1 MVARFYVGMT
11 NEDTKK
17 KRAWEDSKHVITAI
31 RYTAFPNQTI
41 KAMHETRGDMP
52 PQTIVVTGA
61 RGFIAAALMARLQ
74 SDGHAVVGTDR
85 KDSAS
90 IRAVLAA
97 TRPSIVIHAA
107 AELYDEAAMFESNV
121 ILTRNI
127 LEHCKDVSP
136 RCRMVLIGSSSEYGR
151 VDRATTEG
159 DPLRPTTMYEGTKAA
174 AAMLTQGYAAAC
186 GFQACV
192 IRPYSVY
199 GPGEKPQRFVRFL
212 LTKPAS
218 IRLCPTPELD
228 FIYIDDFVDGVCAVL
243 QRQTKAFDVINLGSG
258 VQTSN
263 ARLVETVE
271 AVLGHKFVIEAT
283 LPPKSNDACVWK
295 TDPMHA
301 HQKYGFRA
309 TTTLEQGVRY
319 MANVLGHLT

>member
-41 KAMHETRGDMP
+41 KAMRETRGDMP

-61 RGFIAAALMARLQ
+61 RGFIAAALMAKLQ
-74 SDGHAVVGTDR
+74 ADGHAVVGTDR
-85 KDSAS
+85 KDSAN

-107 AELYDEAAMFESNV
+107 AELSDEAAMFESNV

-151 VDRATTEG
+151 VDRATTES
-159 DPLRPTTMYEGTKAA
+159 DPLRPGNMYEATKAA
-174 AAMLTQGYAAAC
+174 AAMLTEVRKGRMDALGWKLAADW
-186 GFQACV
+186 
-192 IRPYSVY
+192 
-199 GPGEKPQRFVRFL
+199 GPLSAAKL
-212 LTKPAS
+212 
-218 IRLCPTPELD
+218 
-228 FIYIDDFVDGVCAVL
+228 
-243 QRQTKAFDVINLGSG
+243 
-258 VQTSN
+258 
-263 ARLVETVE
+263 
-271 AVLGHKFVIEAT
+271 HT
-283 LPPKSNDACVWK
+283 L
-295 TDPMHA
+295 
-301 HQKYGFRA
+301 
-309 TTTLEQGVRY
+309 
-319 MANVLGHLT
+319 

>member
-61 RGFIAAALMARLQ
+61 RGFIAAALMAKLQ
-74 SDGHAVVGTDR
+74 ADGHAVVGTDR
-85 KDSAS
+85 KDSAN

-218 IRLCPTPELD
+218 IRLCPTPVHD

-271 AVLGHKFVIEAT
+271 AVLGHKFAIEAT
-283 LPPKSNDACVWK
+283 LPRKSNDACVWM
-295 TDPMHA
+295 TDPTHA

-309 TTTLEQGVRY
+309 TTTLEQGVHY

>member
-41 KAMHETRGDMP
+41 KAMRDTRGDMP

-61 RGFIAAALMARLQ
+61 RGFIAAALMAKLQ
-74 SDGHAVVGTDR
+74 ADGHAVVGTDR
-85 KDSAS
+85 KDSAN

-151 VDRATTEG
+151 VDRATTES
-159 DPLRPTTMYEGTKAA
+159 DPLRPGNMYEATKAA
-174 AAMLTQGYAAAC
+174 AAMLTEVRKGRMDALGWKLAADW
-186 GFQACV
+186 
-192 IRPYSVY
+192 
-199 GPGEKPQRFVRFL
+199 GPLSAAKL
-212 LTKPAS
+212 
-218 IRLCPTPELD
+218 
-228 FIYIDDFVDGVCAVL
+228 
-243 QRQTKAFDVINLGSG
+243 
-258 VQTSN
+258 
-263 ARLVETVE
+263 
-271 AVLGHKFVIEAT
+271 HT
-283 LPPKSNDACVWK
+283 L
-295 TDPMHA
+295 
-301 HQKYGFRA
+301 
-309 TTTLEQGVRY
+309 
-319 MANVLGHLT
+319 